1 MRKLNI
7 RHLPLLVLMFLFA
20 NTGVRAQNI
29 QTVAGGGPNN
39 LPALEANLANPRA
52 TAVDSSGN
60 TYIAAQG
67 QNRVFKVDPSGTL
80 TVVAGNGAPGYS
92 GDGGPATSATLN
104 SPYGLAVD
112 SSGNIFIADTGNQR
126 IREVDHSTGNIT
138 TVAGNGAA
146 GYGGDGG
153 PATSTSLNSPN
164 GVAVDSFGNVFI
176 ADTGNQRI
184 REVNASTHNI
194 STVAGNGSASY
205 NGDGILATSASL
217 YVPEGVAVDGSGN
230 IYIADTYNNRI
241 RKVNASTH
249 IISTVAGTGTYGYNG
264 DGILATSA
272 TLSHPFGVAVDGSGN
287 IYIAD
292 TYSYRIR
299 KVDTSETI
307 TTVAGDGAYGYSG
320 DGAAA
325 TSASLSFPFGV
336 AVDSSGNIYIAD
348 SNNRRI
354 RKVAISTGDIT
365 TLAGNGDLGFCG
377 DGGPATS
384 ASLNS
389 FYGVAV
395 DDSGNFYIADTYNQ
409 RIRKVDASG
418 TITTVAGNGS
428 PSYSGDGGT
437 ATSASL
443 SNPYGVA
450 ADGSGN
456 LYIADTYNQ
465 RIREVDAI
473 THDITT
479 VAGNGSSGSSGDGG
493 TATNASL
500 SYPRSVAVD
509 GSGNIYIA
517 DTSNQRIREVVHS
530 TGNITTVAG
539 NGTYG
544 YSGDGG
550 PAASAKLANPYGV
563 AVDGSGNIYIA
574 DTDNNRIRKV
584 DATTHDI
591 TTVAGNGT
599 GGFSGDGGPATSA
612 TLTSPYGVAVDSSGN
627 IFIAD
632 TFAHRIREVDRSTG
646 NITTV
651 AGDGTYAFSGDG
663 GPATSAG
670 LANPYGVAVNGAGN
684 VYIADTSNQRI
695 REVTVTVAE
704 PILSGLPTSLD
715 FGHQQAGT
723 QSLPKTVTVSN
734 TGSADLHVS
743 DVSVTGDFLET
754 NNCLSG
760 AVSAGGSCTINV
772 SFLPTVIGTRT
783 GKLTITDADG
793 SSLTVDLTGI
803 GDYGLAGFLSPSA
816 IVTFNIPRAVPLKWQ
831 YTDANGE
838 VVDSSTFAP
847 ILQIYATGAC
857 GGSETAAIA
866 VNDAGKSGYR
876 YHSATKTWQ
885 YNWKTSGLSPGCYNI
900 YVETGVTGQSNG
912 GFPVYLK

>member
-1 MRKLNI
+1 
-7 RHLPLLVLMFLFA
+7 MFLFVI
-20 NTGVRAQNI
+20 TGVRAQNI

-52 TAVDSSGN
+52 AAVDSSGN

-80 TVVAGNGAPGYS
+80 TVVAGNGAPGFS

-104 SPYGLAVD
+104 SPYGVAVD

-146 GYGGDGG
+146 GYGSDGG
-153 PATSTSLNSPN
+153 PATSTSLYAPN
-164 GVAVDSFGNVFI
+164 GVAVDSFGDVFI

-184 REVNASTHNI
+184 REVNTSNHNI
-194 STVAGNGSASY
+194 STVAGNGAAGYGS
-205 NGDGILATSASL
+205 DGVAATSTSL
-217 YVPEGVAVDGSGN
+217 YYPEGVAVDGSGN

-241 RKVNASTH
+241 REVDASTH
-249 IISTVAGTGTYGYNG
+249 NISTVAGTGTYGYNG
-264 DGILATSA
+264 DGVAATSVN
-272 TLSHPFGVAVDGSGN
+272 LSHPFGVAVDSTGN
-287 IYIAD
+287 IYIDD

-299 KVDTSETI
+299 EVDTSTHI
-307 TTVAGDGAYGYSG
+307 ISTVAGSGGYGYSG

-325 TSASLSFPFGV
+325 TSASLSFSYGV
-336 AVDSSGNIYIAD
+336 AVDGSGNIYIVD
-348 SNNRRI
+348 SSNNRI
-354 RKVAISTGDIT
+354 REVDATTHNIT

-377 DGGPATS
+377 DGGPATR

-409 RIRKVDASG
+409 RIRKVDALG

-428 PSYSGDGGT
+428 PGYSGDGGT

-443 SNPYGVA
+443 NNPYGVA
-450 ADGSGN
+450 VDGSGN
-456 LYIADTYNQ
+456 IFIADTYNQ
-465 RIREVDAI
+465 RIREVDAT

-479 VAGNGSSGSSGDGG
+479 VAGNGTSGSSGDGG

-539 NGTYG
+539 DGTYG

-550 PAASAKLANPYGV
+550 PATLAKLANPYGV
-563 AVDGSGNIYIA
+563 AVDDAGNIYIA
-574 DTDNNRIRKV
+574 DTNNNRIREV

-599 GGFSGDGGPATSA
+599 GGFSSDGGPATDA

-632 TFAHRIREVDRSTG
+632 TFAHRIREVDHSTG
-646 NITTV
+646 KITTV
-651 AGDGTYAFSGDG
+651 AGDGTFAFSGDG

-684 VYIADTSNQRI
+684 VYIADTNNQRI
-695 REVTVTVAE
+695 REVTVTVAV

-734 TGSADLHVS
+734 TGTADLLVS

-754 NNCLSG
+754 NNCISE
-760 AVSAGGSCTINV
+760 AVSPGGSCTVNV
-772 SFLPTVIGTRT
+772 SFLPTAIGTRT
-783 GKLTITDADG
+783 GELTITDADG
-793 SSLTVDLTGI
+793 GSLTVDLTGT
-803 GDYGLAGFLSPSA
+803 GDYGLVGFLPPSA
-816 IVTFNIPRAVPLKWQ
+816 IVTFKIPRAVPLKWQ
-831 YTDANGE
+831 YTDGNGE

-857 GGSETAAIA
+857 GGSDTAAVA

-876 YHSATKTWQ
+876 YHSGTNTWQ
-885 YNWKTSGLSPGCYNI
+885 FNWQTSGLSPGCYNI
-900 YVETGVTGQSNG
+900 YVQTGVTGQSNG

>member
-1 MRKLNI
+1 
-7 RHLPLLVLMFLFA
+7 MFLFVI
-20 NTGVRAQNI
+20 TGVRAQNI

-52 TAVDSSGN
+52 AAVDSSGN

-80 TVVAGNGAPGYS
+80 TVVAGNGAPGFS

-104 SPYGLAVD
+104 SPYGVAVD

-146 GYGGDGG
+146 GYGSDGG
-153 PATSTSLNSPN
+153 PATSTSLYAPN
-164 GVAVDSFGNVFI
+164 GVAVDSFGDVFI

-184 REVNASTHNI
+184 REVNTSNHNI
-194 STVAGNGSASY
+194 STVAGNGAAGYGS
-205 NGDGILATSASL
+205 DGVAATSTSL
-217 YVPEGVAVDGSGN
+217 YYPEGVAVDGSGN

-241 RKVNASTH
+241 REVDASTH
-249 IISTVAGTGTYGYNG
+249 NISTVAGTGTYGYNG
-264 DGILATSA
+264 DGVAATSVN
-272 TLSHPFGVAVDGSGN
+272 LSHPFGVAVDSTGN
-287 IYIAD
+287 IYIDD

-299 KVDTSETI
+299 EVDTSTHI
-307 TTVAGDGAYGYSG
+307 ISTVAGSGGYGYSG

-325 TSASLSFPFGV
+325 TSASLSFSYGV
-336 AVDSSGNIYIAD
+336 AVDGSGNIYIVD
-348 SNNRRI
+348 SSNNRI
-354 RKVAISTGDIT
+354 REVDATTHNIT

-377 DGGPATS
+377 DGGPATR

-409 RIRKVDASG
+409 RIRKVDALG

-428 PSYSGDGGT
+428 PGYSGDGGT

-443 SNPYGVA
+443 N
-450 ADGSGN
+450 
-456 LYIADTYNQ
+456 
-465 RIREVDAI
+465 
-473 THDITT
+473 
-479 VAGNGSSGSSGDGG
+479 
-493 TATNASL
+493 
-500 SYPRSVAVD
+500 
-509 GSGNIYIA
+509 
-517 DTSNQRIREVVHS
+517 
-530 TGNITTVAG
+530 
-539 NGTYG
+539 
-544 YSGDGG
+544 
-550 PAASAKLANPYGV
+550 NPYGV
-563 AVDGSGNIYIA
+563 AVDGSGNIFIA
-574 DTDNNRIRKV
+574 DTYNQRIREV

-599 GGFSGDGGPATSA
+599 GGFSSDGGPATDA

-632 TFAHRIREVDRSTG
+632 TFAHRIREVDHSTG
-646 NITTV
+646 KITTV
-651 AGDGTYAFSGDG
+651 AGDGTFAFSGDG

-684 VYIADTSNQRI
+684 VYIADTNNQRI
-695 REVTVTVAE
+695 REVTVTVAV

-734 TGSADLHVS
+734 TGTADLLVS

-754 NNCLSG
+754 NNCISE
-760 AVSAGGSCTINV
+760 AVSPGGSCTVNV
-772 SFLPTVIGTRT
+772 SFLPTAIGTRT
-783 GKLTITDADG
+783 GELTITDADG
-793 SSLTVDLTGI
+793 GSLTVDLTGT
-803 GDYGLAGFLSPSA
+803 GDYGLVGFLPPSA
-816 IVTFNIPRAVPLKWQ
+816 IVTFKIPRAVPLKWQ
-831 YTDANGE
+831 YTDGNGE

-857 GGSETAAIA
+857 GGSDTAAVA

-876 YHSATKTWQ
+876 YHSGTNTWQ
-885 YNWKTSGLSPGCYNI
+885 FNWQTSGLSPGCYNI
-900 YVETGVTGQSNG
+900 YVQTGVTGQSNG

>member
-320 DGAAA
+320 DGA
-325 TSASLSFPFGV
+325 
-336 AVDSSGNIYIAD
+336 
-348 SNNRRI
+348 
-354 RKVAISTGDIT
+354 
-365 TLAGNGDLGFCG
+365 
-377 DGGPATS
+377 
-384 ASLNS
+384 
-389 FYGVAV
+389 
-395 DDSGNFYIADTYNQ
+395 
-409 RIRKVDASG
+409 
-418 TITTVAGNGS
+418 
-428 PSYSGDGGT
+428 T

-695 REVTVTVAE
+695 REVTVTVAV